1 MLNVTQK
8 NPLILLMCESYY
20 SNYLKLACVQ
30 VCASTTFIY
39 LSILPM
45 RINVNT
51 YHYLYCH
58 IFPFV
63 TTWVDMFDSA
73 GIFNFGALF

>member
-8 NPLILLMCESYY
+8 NPLILFMCESYY
-20 SNYLKLACVQ
+20 GNYLRSACVQ
-30 VCASTTFIY
+30 VCASTTFLY
-39 LSILPM
+39 LSILPI

-51 YHYLYCH
+51 YHYLYSH

-63 TTWVDMFDSA
+63 TTGVEMFDPV
-73 GIFNFGALF
+73 GIFDFGALF